1 MLEGHFFGA
10 ANIEQLYPMEK
21 ENTEE
26 EQLMLVLKGIAEQT
40 DMTIDQ
46 IVPYCEWNEQDGD
59 SLPVRLQT
67 HTTGLELE
75 TEDLISIGVDI
86 LSGMTLELDEPTE
99 NDTETETPV
108 VEVESTDEVETTN
121 EENEHDNRLAT
132 EIYLFLEGHKK
143 NYATER
149 VITKGTGIDA
159 LEVNRL
165 VILLS
170 EQDMVHKINKT
181 VYWGP
186 APVAEETAEPEMVEV
201 VEIETVVAE
210 DEPLAEK
217 TNNAVEHALNT
228 HFDSIRNLFNKVES
242 NAEADSGYKSQA
254 EQYTEVM
261 TDLRAL
267 LDEVQREQGWLL
279 GNPVWQRVAHI
290 AEWQPEA

>member
-108 VEVESTDEVETTN
+108 VEVESTDEVETTT
-121 EENEHDNRLAT
+121 EEPDENDHAVTIVEYLNMRDSGATNRA
-132 EIYLFLEGHKK
+132 
-143 NYATER
+143 
-149 VITKGTGIDA
+149 ITQGTG
-159 LEVNRL
+159 LTK
-165 VILLS
+165 
-170 EQDMVHKINKT
+170 EQVESVVVGLIKADMVHKINKT
-181 VYWGP
+181 VYRGP
-186 APVAEETAEPEMVEV
+186 APVAEDTAEPEMVEV

-261 TDLRAL
+261 TELRAH
-267 LDEVQREQGWLL
+267 LDSIQREQGWLL
-279 GNPVWQRVAHI
+279 AAPVWQVVALI
-290 AEWQPEA
+290 AQWHPEA